1 MDKLES
7 GRIAEANL
15 SAAYLSL
22 TEARN
27 AGASTRKAWL
37 AVDKALDE
45 AAPFR
50 LQRKQP

>member
-15 SAAYLSL
+15 SAAYGQL

-27 AGASTRKAWL
+27 SGASTSKAWAL
-37 AVDKALDE
+37 VDKALDE
-45 AAPFR
+45 VAPFR